1 MADPDR
7 SGRSTYIIQPV
18 HLVIASG
25 ILGLG
30 ESPNSFGQT
39 LALLITFLGIGV
51 VVNGIVIYIVAQV
64 IVERRQNQERSR
76 SPQAEPPP
84 RLG

>member
-1 MADPDR
+1 MIP
-7 SGRSTYIIQPV
+7 PM

-30 ESPNSFGQT
+30 ESPSSFGTT

-51 VVNGIVIYIVAQV
+51 VVNGLIVYIVAQV
-64 IVERRQNQERSR
+64 MVERRQNQERQR
-76 SPQAEPPP
+76 SPEA
-84 RLG
+84 

>member
-1 MADPDR
+1 M
-7 SGRSTYIIQPV
+7 IQTM

-30 ESPNSFGQT
+30 ESPSSFGQT

-51 VVNGIVIYIVAQV
+51 LVNGIVVYVVAQV
-64 IVERRQNQERSR
+64 MVERRQNQERQR
-76 SPQAEPPP
+76 SSQAEPPET
-84 RLG
+84 LG